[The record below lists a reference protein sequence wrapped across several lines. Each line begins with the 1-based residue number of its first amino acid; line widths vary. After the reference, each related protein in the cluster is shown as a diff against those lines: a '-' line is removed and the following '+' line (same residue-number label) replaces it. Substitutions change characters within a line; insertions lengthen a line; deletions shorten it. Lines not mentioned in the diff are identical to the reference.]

1 MDEKLER
8 LFYEYLAKFR
18 ADLKVLEAAEDIR
31 NRGTSAYTNKWYEK
45 LRKMDKS
52 IQPLII
58 KELIENE
65 DNYMLSL
72 LIAMNPGFKL
82 ERRDIGR
89 FKIIKEKL
97 LQYIS
102 ENNK

>member
-8 LFYEYLAKFR
+8 LFYEYLTKFR
-18 ADLKVLEAAEDIR
+18 ADLKMIEAAKDVR
-31 NRGTSAYTNKWYEK
+31 NRGTSIYINKWYEK

-52 IQPLII
+52 VQPLII
-58 KELIENE
+58 KELVENE